1 MTQAA
6 SVLGLDIGTKRIGIA
21 RAVWPGGIPSPL
33 TTLAN
38 DEDFMFEL
46 ERIIQEENIVLI
58 VAGKPRGL
66 SGQETEQTAYCID
79 FADQVR
85 NETQLPVYME
95 DEAATSVEAEAQLQT
110 RGGAYSKGDI
120 DSLSAAYILNNFIV
134 AHPKGAGIE

>member
-21 RAVWPGGIPSPL
+21 RALWPDGMPSAL
-33 TTLAN
+33 TTLPN

-46 ERIIQEENIVLI
+46 EKIIKDENTVLI

-66 SGQETEQTAYCID
+66 SGQETEQTTYCID

-85 NETQLPVYME
+85 NETQLPVYLE
-95 DEAATSVEAEAQLQT
+95 DEAATSIAAETELKNKGT
-110 RGGAYSKGDI
+110 AYTKEEV
-120 DSLSAAYILNNFIV
+120 DSLSAVFILENFIA
-134 AHPKGAGIE
+134 AHPKGAGLE